1 MIKKVIV
8 AALML
13 ISSQEMLALKIDGNH
28 IKDNHGNSIEI
39 KEYNKL
45 IVLDPAVVETIYLLG
60 GDSSHWKNCNEQDIP
75 RGENKRF
82 GKCRKYS
89 KTKS

>member
-1 MIKKVIV
+1 MIKKVII

-45 IVLDPAVVETIYLLG
+45 IVLDPAVV
-60 GDSSHWKNCNEQDIP
+60 
-75 RGENKRF
+75 
-82 GKCRKYS
+82 
-89 KTKS
+89 